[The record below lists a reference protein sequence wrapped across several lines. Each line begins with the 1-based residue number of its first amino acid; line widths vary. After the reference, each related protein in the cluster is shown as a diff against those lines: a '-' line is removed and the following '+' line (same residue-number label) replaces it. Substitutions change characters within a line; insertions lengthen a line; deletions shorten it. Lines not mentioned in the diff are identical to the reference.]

1 MCNRMYLGVQY
12 TSLPIIL
19 SVSECVVDRKE
30 AQLSSS
36 SSITSSDSIFL
47 TVAIK
52 DNGDTVAM
60 VLYNGGD

>member
-1 MCNRMYLGVQY
+1 MFSSAV
-12 TSLPIIL
+12 PKFIL
-19 SVSECVVDRKE
+19 SLAVCVFDRLE

-52 DNGDTVAM
+52 DNRDTVAM

>member
-1 MCNRMYLGVQY
+1 MYLGVQY

-19 SVSECVVDRKE
+19 SVSECVVDWKE

-52 DNGDTVAM
+52 DNRDTVAM